1 VLNIPE
7 LERKWLHYKIKSFL
21 PYIIGGLFLIIGLS
35 IISYT
40 QLKEPKKTSKNIV
53 LAKKTIEPKIVV
65 HTTVPKTIQ
74 KSPNIQKS
82 PIQPQIQ
89 PQIQTILQPSMHF
102 LSKIGTEDKNI
113 TLETKFSKEN
123 TIKTN
128 IQPNEL
134 ENTQRT
140 NQEKSHIIIERK
152 ETKND
157 INEII
162 KRFKKNHNP
171 ALSLFIAKKYYELG
185 DYHKAYNYALI
196 TNQINEDIEDS
207 WIIFAKSLVKMKK
220 KNTAVKTLRE
230 YIRYSHSS
238 SAEILLNEIL
248 SGKFR

>member
-1 VLNIPE
+1 
-7 LERKWLHYKIKSFL
+7 
-21 PYIIGGLFLIIGLS
+21 
-35 IISYT
+35 
-40 QLKEPKKTSKNIV
+40 
-53 LAKKTIEPKIVV
+53 
-65 HTTVPKTIQ
+65 
-74 KSPNIQKS
+74 
-82 PIQPQIQ
+82 
-89 PQIQTILQPSMHF
+89 MHF